1 MRILIVN
8 DDGILA
14 PGIRK
19 LAELAVTLGE
29 VWVVAPKSQCSAM
42 SQRITLF
49 SDIEVTPETYSVD
62 GVKAYSVGGTPAD
75 CVKVALEFLMPE
87 KPDVVFSGIN
97 SGYNT
102 GIDILYSGT
111 VGAAMEALA
120 NGIRSFAFSNKND
133 SNWETVDEYLLPLV
147 KEMLAKN
154 LSMDRIWNVNFPGC
168 NFSECKGVLW
178 DRIPAK
184 HQFYQDDYVK
194 TEHADGSF
202 SLRSKGV
209 MIDHAEA
216 GTDIGALL
224 DNYIAIGSVRCAA
237 LGYEK

>member
-1 MRILIVN
+1 M
-8 DDGILA
+8 
-14 PGIRK
+14 
-19 LAELAVTLGE
+19 
-29 VWVVAPKSQCSAM
+29 APKSQCSAM

-49 SDIEVTPETYSVD
+49 EDIEVTPECYDVD
-62 GVKAYSVGGTPAD
+62 GVRAYSVGGTPAD

-133 SNWETVDEYLLPLV
+133 TSWETVDAYLISIV
-147 KEMLAKN
+147 KELLDEN

-168 NFSECKGVLW
+168 KLSECKGILR

-184 HQFYQDDYVK
+184 HQFYQDDYVR
-194 TEHADGSF
+194 TNHADGSF

-209 MIDHAEA
+209 MTEKAEE
-216 GTDIGALL
+216 GTDISALL
-224 DNYIAIGSVRCAA
+224 NNYISIGSVRCAA
-237 LGYEK
+237 LGYQKD

>member
-8 DDGILA
+8 DDGIKA

-19 LAELAVTLGE
+19 LAELSMQLGE

-49 SDIEVTPETYSVD
+49 EDIEVTPECYDVD
-62 GVKAYSVGGTPAD
+62 GVR
-75 CVKVALEFLMPE
+75 
-87 KPDVVFSGIN
+87 VVFSGIN

-133 SNWETVDEYLLPLV
+133 TSWETADAYLISIV
-147 KEMLAKN
+147 KELLDEN
-154 LSMDRIWNVNFPGC
+154 LSMDCIWNVNFPGC
-168 NFSECKGVLW
+168 ELSECKGILR

-184 HQFYQDDYVK
+184 HQFYQDDYVR
-194 TEHADGSF
+194 TNHADGSF

-209 MIDHAEA
+209 MTEKAEE
-216 GTDIGALL
+216 GTDISALL
-224 DNYIAIGSVRCAA
+224 NNFISIGSVRCAA
-237 LGYEK
+237 LGYQKD